1 MAYQVLA
8 RKWRPKI
15 FDDVIAQDHVTQT
28 LKNAI
33 KNNKVAQA
41 YLLTGTR
48 GVGKTTIARIFAK
61 SLMCQNKSDGVNPC
75 LTCEACQAV
84 ENGTSIDYN
93 EIDGASNNKVENIR
107 DLIDNVQYLPTTGNY
122 KIYVIDE
129 VHMLTTNA
137 FNALLKTLEEPPKH
151 VVFIFA
157 TTDPQKLLG
166 TVISR
171 CQRLDLKNVESDIL
185 VMHLKKIAQSEGI
198 TFENDQVVNVL
209 ANLGNGSVRDTL
221 SLLDQVLSLSE
232 NNLISEESLTL
243 SVGLARISAIDNLI
257 LAILAMDKENAINF
271 YKEVIQ
277 DNVNLKNFSLQMVEK
292 LYYIVQNSDNSEVLN
307 NYFNQDVVSDLLSS
321 ELLWIYETFLKEVDW
336 ALSSLVPTKAV
347 ELILLKLTLRREL
360 LSGEKVSPRLVEYKK
375 KSEKPSPELNQK
387 ESTLIEEKKEHR
399 LDAVLDQSW
408 LELVKFVTTKSQ
420 PLGINLEK
428 GNLIGPLG
436 KVSENYLVS
445 IGYNEEAKIFFD
457 YISAPENRRNLINYL
472 AEFFNSDESAINLN
486 LKFLSQEESQK
497 LNFMSHSELAHKIEE
512 NIVEDKKNSIL
523 NNPYIKEAEKLFNAK
538 ISDVIVNEKE

>member
-8 RKWRPKI
+8 RKWRPKT
-15 FDDVIAQDHVTQT
+15 FDDVIAQDHVTKT
-28 LKNAI
+28 LKNAV

-61 SLMCQNKSDGVNPC
+61 SLMCLNKKDGNPC
-75 LTCEACQAV
+75 LECEACLEV
-84 ENGTSIDYN
+84 EKGTSIDYN

-107 DLIDNVQYLPTTGNY
+107 ELIDNVQYLPTLGSY

-171 CQRLDLKNVESDIL
+171 CQRLDLKNVETDIL
-185 VMHLKKIAQSEGI
+185 VKHTQKIAKLEGI
-198 TFENDQVVNVL
+198 TFENEQVVKVI

-232 NNLISEESLTL
+232 GNFISEDNLTL
-243 SVGLARISAIDNLI
+243 SVGLARVSALDNLI
-257 LAILAMDKENAINF
+257 LAILASDQKNTMSFFE
-271 YKEVIQ
+271 EVIQ
-277 DNVNLKNFSLQMVEK
+277 DNVNLKNFSLQFIEK
-292 LYYIVQNSDNSEVLN
+292 LYFIVQNSDNEVLLN
-307 NYFNQDVVSDLLSS
+307 EYFGQQIIKELYPS
-321 ELLWIYETFLKEVDW
+321 ELLWVYETFLKEIDW
-336 ALSSLVPTKAV
+336 ALSALVPSKAV
-347 ELILLKLTLRREL
+347 ELILLKLSMRREL
-360 LSGEKVSPRLVEYKK
+360 LSGEKAQTLSVEYKK
-375 KSEKPSPELNQK
+375 KTEKAPIVTAPTSEKVKS
-387 ESTLIEEKKEHR
+387 
-399 LDAVLDQSW
+399 LDAVLDENW
-408 LELVKFVTTKSQ
+408 LELVAFITSKNQ

-428 GNLIGPLG
+428 GNLIAPLESALEERN
-436 KVSENYLVS
+436 VQ
-445 IGYNEEAKIFFD
+445 IGYNEEAKIFYD
-457 YISAPENRRNLINYL
+457 YLIEPEHRRSLLDLISEFYQCEPEKIHLH
-472 AEFFNSDESAINLN
+472 
-486 LKFLSQEESQK
+486 LKLLSLEEAKK
-497 LNFMSHSELAHKIEE
+497 LNFLSHSELANKIEK

-538 ISDVIVNEKE
+538 ISDIIINEKD

>member
-8 RKWRPKI
+8 RKWRPKT
-15 FDDVIAQDHVTQT
+15 FDDVIAQDHVTKT

-61 SLMCQNKSDGVNPC
+61 SLMCLNKKEGNPC
-75 LTCEACQAV
+75 LACEACQ
-84 ENGTSIDYN
+84 EIEKGTSIDYN

-107 DLIDNVQYLPTTGNY
+107 ELIDNVQYLPTSGVY
-122 KIYVIDE
+122 KVYVIDE
-129 VHMLTTNA
+129 VHMLSASA

-171 CQRLDLKNVESDIL
+171 CQRLDLKNVETDIL
-185 VMHLKKIAQSEGI
+185 VKHTQKIAKLEGI
-198 TFENDQVVNVL
+198 TFENEQVVKVI

-232 NNLISEESLTL
+232 GNYISEDNLTL
-243 SVGLARISAIDNLI
+243 SVGLARVSALDNLI
-257 LAILAMDKENAINF
+257 LAILASDRENTIAF
-271 YKEVIQ
+271 FEEVIQ
-277 DNVNLKNFSLQMVEK
+277 DNVNLKNFSLQFIEK
-292 LYYIVQNSDNSEVLN
+292 LYFIVQNSDNPSLLN
-307 NYFNQDVVSDLLSS
+307 EYFGQDIIKELYAS
-321 ELLWIYETFLKEVDW
+321 ELLWIYETFLKEIDW
-336 ALSSLVPTKAV
+336 ALSALVPSKAV
-347 ELILLKLTLRREL
+347 ELVLLKLTMRREL
-360 LSGEKVSPRLVEYKK
+360 LSGEKIKKLAVEYKK
-375 KSEKPSPELNQK
+375 KSEKPNLVTS
-387 ESTLIEEKKEHR
+387 SEKIKS
-399 LDAVLDQSW
+399 LDAVLDEKW
-408 LELVKFVTTKSQ
+408 LELVSFITSKNQ

-428 GNLIGPLG
+428 GNLIGPLQSALEEYN
-436 KVSENYLVS
+436 VQ
-445 IGYNEEAKIFFD
+445 IGYNEEAKIFYD
-457 YISAPENRRNLINYL
+457 YLSDPEHRKSLLNLI
-472 AEFFNSDESAINLN
+472 AEFYNCEPNKIQLQIKLLTQDEA
-486 LKFLSQEESQK
+486 QK
-497 LNFMSHSELAHKIEE
+497 LNFLSHSELATKIEK

-538 ISDVIVNEKE
+538 ISDIIINEKE